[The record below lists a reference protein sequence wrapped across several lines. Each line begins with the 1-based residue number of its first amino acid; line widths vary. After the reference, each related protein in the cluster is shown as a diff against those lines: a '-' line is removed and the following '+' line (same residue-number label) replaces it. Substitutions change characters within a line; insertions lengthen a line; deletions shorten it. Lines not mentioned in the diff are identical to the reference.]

1 MFLFVHLSKG
11 CSPVFI
17 FKNNIVFSW
26 SALQFPAF
34 FSRHSFIFFSQPLLG
49 SESAQRAILGNFF
62 NYCSKLWGPLG
73 LLGLSLEGHHS
84 KVQKSDIMGWTVVIA
99 LCLMNLVFQPLFPN
113 KSVLVSATLV
123 RHPVSVC
130 GGIGVCCPSLRPGGD
145 MKDDVEMPHIF
156 SQWAHPN
163 TEPGLIHRAPSPGE
177 DGQWSKGGGRT
188 WRRAWT
194 VCTCHVPQRAG
205 IGIKGTD
212 VFDVF
217 TPSPLVQL
225 LFGSAQEIRQITT
238 VVGGLLWEMN
248 HFLFTVM
255 HNHALVQAFHGGDT
269 SKASFEQGETLSRTQ
284 LLAGEKIK
292 ACKFHTFS
300 WTCSTFFHHSW
311 TANLLVVQTPIIGT
325 PTSWPG
331 RRSSVYLLIISVWW
345 ETNPQQCAL
354 PRQGGLPAKAKH
366 SLMKAL
372 LSQRSEKPTHGFN
385 HAVTQRPAAH
395 YFLIST

>member
-1 MFLFVHLSKG
+1 
-11 CSPVFI
+11 
-17 FKNNIVFSW
+17 
-26 SALQFPAF
+26 
-34 FSRHSFIFFSQPLLG
+34 
-49 SESAQRAILGNFF
+49 
-62 NYCSKLWGPLG
+62 
-73 LLGLSLEGHHS
+73 
-84 KVQKSDIMGWTVVIA
+84 
-99 LCLMNLVFQPLFPN
+99 
-113 KSVLVSATLV
+113 
-123 RHPVSVC
+123 
-130 GGIGVCCPSLRPGGD
+130 

-177 DGQWSKGGGRT
+177 VGQWSKGRGGGGRT
-188 WRRAWT
+188 WGRAWT

-205 IGIKGTD
+205 IGIKETD
-212 VFDVF
+212 VL
-217 TPSPLVQL
+217 TSSLHLPWCSSCLAL
-225 LFGSAQEIRQITT
+225 LRKIRRFTT

-255 HNHALVQAFHGGDT
+255 HNHAVVQSLHGGDV
-269 SKASFEQGETLSRTQ
+269 SKASFDQGETLSGTQ

-292 ACKFHTFS
+292 ACKLHTFS
-300 WTCSTFFHHSW
+300 WTCSSFFPHFW

-325 PTSWPG
+325 LTSWPG

-372 LSQRSEKPTHGFN
+372 LSQRSEKPLMGLTTRLRNG
-385 HAVTQRPAAH
+385 QQ
-395 YFLIST
+395 LIIFWFQHNQHRKSFPGQKGIV